1 MELSGRTPAI
11 ALGLAIT
18 ALVVVGVALI
28 VVVTRTPART
38 TMAVVPGAL
47 PLFEQAVR
55 AADVVALERAGG
67 AQLVETVIGP
77 AGPRGLRVT
86 DAALAPALGVA
97 ASDVITSIGGR
108 IVRRPFDVQDAA
120 RAARTQRVTTVFV
133 ELERAGAPLVVR
145 WRIEGSL
152 RDAWL
157 ALRSPDAP
165 APGVLAAPPDVS
177 GPDVSGPDVSGPDVS
192 GIVRRDATHVEM
204 PRSLL
209 DQLIADPMVVA
220 RSARLVPAF
229 RAGQPIGYKVF
240 GIRPGSPLAALGLV
254 NGDQVLAVNGEPL
267 TDPDQ
272 LRAVITRARGAG
284 RVRLAL
290 ERNGQAQVIEI
301 TLTP

>member
-1 MELSGRTPAI
+1 MADARGLSGRIPAI

-28 VVVTRTPART
+28 VVVTRTPAPST
-38 TMAVVPGAL
+38 TVAVPGAL
-47 PLFEQAVR
+47 PLFDQAVR

-86 DAALAPALGVA
+86 DAALAPALGVTGT
-97 ASDVITSIGGR
+97 DVITSIGGR
-108 IVRRPFDVQDAA
+108 LVRRPFDVQDAA
-120 RAARTQRVTTVFV
+120 RSARTQRVTTVFV
-133 ELERAGAPLVVR
+133 ELERAGAPLVLR

-157 ALRSPDAP
+157 ALRSPGAAVGGAP
-165 APGVLAAPPDVS
+165 VAPS
-177 GPDVSGPDVSGPDVS
+177 DVS
-192 GIVRRDATHVEM
+192 GIVRRDATHVEV

-209 DQLIADPMVVA
+209 DQLIADPMVIA
-220 RSARLVPAF
+220 RSARLVPSF

-272 LRAVITRARGAG
+272 VLAVITRARAAG
-284 RVRLAL
+284 LVRVAL
-290 ERNGQAQVIEI
+290 ERNAQPQVIEI

>member
-1 MELSGRTPAI
+1 MADARGLSGRIPAI
-11 ALGLAIT
+11 AMGLAIT

-47 PLFEQAVR
+47 PLFDQAVR

-97 ASDVITSIGGR
+97 AGDVITSIGGR

-133 ELERAGAPLVVR
+133 ELERAGAPLVGR

-157 ALRSPDAP
+157 ATRRPASPP
-165 APGVLAAPPDVS
+165 PGVLAAPPDVS
-177 GPDVSGPDVSGPDVS
+177 GLDVS

-209 DQLIADPMVVA
+209 DQLIADPMDIA

-229 RAGQPIGYKVF
+229 RAGQPIGYRVF
-240 GIRPGSPLAALGLV
+240 AIRPGSPFAALGLV

-272 LRAVITRARGAG
+272 LRAVITRARSSGL
-284 RVRLAL
+284 VRLAL
-290 ERNGQAQVIEI
+290 ERNGQPQVIEI

>member
-1 MELSGRTPAI
+1 MADARGLSGRIPAI
-11 ALGLAIT
+11 ALGLALA
-18 ALVVVGVALI
+18 ALVVVGVALT
-28 VVVTRTPART
+28 VVVTRTPARSLPT
-38 TMAVVPGAL
+38 VIPGAL
-47 PLFEQAVR
+47 PLFDQAVR

-86 DAALAPALGVA
+86 DAALAPALGVTA
-97 ASDVITSIGGR
+97 GDVITSIGGR
-108 IVRRPFDVQDAA
+108 LVRRPFDVQDAA

-133 ELERAGAPLVVR
+133 ELERDGAPLVLR

-157 ALRSPDAP
+157 ALRSPGAAVGGAP
-165 APGVLAAPPDVS
+165 VAA
-177 GPDVSGPDVSGPDVS
+177 PDVS
-192 GIVRRDATHVEM
+192 GIVRRDATHVEV

-209 DQLIADPMVVA
+209 DQLIADPMVIA

-240 GIRPGSPLAALGLV
+240 GIRPGSPLAAVGLV

-272 LRAVITRARGAG
+272 VLAVITRARAAG
-284 RVRLAL
+284 LVRVAL
-290 ERNGQAQVIEI
+290 ERNGQPQVIEI